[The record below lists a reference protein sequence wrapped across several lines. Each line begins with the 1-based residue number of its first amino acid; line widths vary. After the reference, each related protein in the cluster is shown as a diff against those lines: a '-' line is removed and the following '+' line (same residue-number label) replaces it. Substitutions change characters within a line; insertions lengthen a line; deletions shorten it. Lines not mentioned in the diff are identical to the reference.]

1 MSYQSK
7 YKGSEVEH
15 ILDNALLRT
24 EQTLTEAE
32 KQQVKENLGIEDLSN
47 YPTKEEVTQEIED
60 KIAEI
65 PEVDL
70 SNYPTKTEV
79 TEQIQ
84 DAVENTDTTYQ
95 SAIENKEL
103 EMPNAVGGLDKG
115 TKVSELEGKTYSQM
129 FDEVLFPTTYPTFT
143 NPSATIKLNVAN
155 IQEVGSQAP
164 TASDFTTSFNG
175 GAITLDGVKVADRA
189 GELDEVNSYVYC
201 TSGDMPSAVGL
212 GYTYF
217 KYRAIYAEGIQPKD
231 NKGNDYDSPLPGG
244 YVDSAQVSLNGTY
257 PWYIRD
263 TKQTLVAW
271 TTSMNTGNFTLE
283 ATGVAEQTFKLP
295 RELTELQM
303 LNTISGKME
312 VVSTDSYSLTNE
324 SINGITYYVYTY
336 NGDARGEVTLLAKF

>member
-1 MSYQSK
+1 MSYQSR

-15 ILDNALLRT
+15 ILDNALLKT
-24 EQTLTEAE
+24 EQSLTDAE
-32 KQQVKENLGIEDLSN
+32 KLQVKENLGIEDAPEVDLTN
-47 YPTKEEVTQEIED
+47 YPTKE
-60 KIAEI
+60 
-65 PEVDL
+65 
-70 SNYPTKTEV
+70 EV

-84 DAVENTDTTYQ
+84 DAVENIETTYQ

-103 EMPNAVGGLDKG
+103 AMPNAVGGLDKG
-115 TKVSELEGKTYSQM
+115 TKVSELEGKTYNQM

-143 NPSATIKLNVAN
+143 NPSATIKLNVAS

-175 GAITLDGVKVADRA
+175 GAITLDGIKVADRA
-189 GELDEVNSYVYC
+189 GELDSANSYVYC
-201 TSGDMPSAVGL
+201 TSGDMPNVVEL
-212 GYTYF
+212 GYTYY
-217 KYRAIYAEGIQPKD
+217 KYRAVYGEGVQPKD
-231 NKGNDYDSPLPGG
+231 NKGNDYDSPLPSG

-263 TKQTLVAW
+263 TKQTLIAW
-271 TTSMNTGNFTLE
+271 TSSMSTGKFTLE
-283 ATGVAEQTFKLP
+283 ATGIAEQTFKLP

-336 NGDARGEVTLLAKF
+336 NGDARGEVILLAKY